1 MQTVQSVEQEL
12 ADCKIHHAL
21 SDKADREFMPKAE
34 RAYRELTRIT
44 KWLGAECKKNNKKYG
59 IDGGPVW
66 PYGGWAGDIFD
77 IVADAKDT
85 VRRVINCF
93 DDCGDSALKDD
104 LAIIAKR
111 FKDAK
116 RH

>member
-1 MQTVQSVEQEL
+1 MQTAQTVKQEL
-12 ADCKIHHAL
+12 ADCKMHHAL

-66 PYGGWAGDIFD
+66 PYGGWAGGIFD
-77 IVADAKDT
+77 IVADARDT
-85 VRRVINCF
+85 VRSVINCYE
-93 DDCGDSALKDD
+93 DCTDGALEDA
-104 LAIIAKR
+104 LAHIVERAK
-111 FKDAK
+111 KAK